1 MEPIRKLL
9 VALDFT
15 EADQNLLR
23 YTRFLSETLEPEAI
37 HFIHALKPE
46 WVPDAMEENYKGHI
60 QKPIE
65 EQLEEDIQQ
74 QVNTFFKEDQ
84 TALKPAIRKGQPFET
99 VLKYSHDENIDL
111 IILGE
116 KQENEGSGILAS
128 QLARKATCSILYIPD
143 IQKEPRMENVM
154 VPLDFSPYSD
164 MALEF
169 TQNLDKSKPVAKF
182 FHLNIFQSVPS
193 YNMMK
198 TYGQM
203 RSTMEANA
211 KDAYQQYVDKM
222 QLNIDQG
229 KIHPLFRLDEKNRP
243 ASLILEEAG
252 KNYCDLIV
260 IGSKGQSSTAA
271 MFLGSTTEKLLK
283 HDKQLPVLILKK
295 KGENQSLLQALFYGE

>member
-9 VALDFT
+9 IALDFT

-23 YTRFLSETLEPEAI
+23 YAQFLSESLRPEAI

-60 QKPIE
+60 KKPIE
-65 EQLEEDIQQ
+65 EQLEEDIQEQ
-74 QVNTFFKEDQ
+74 IKAFFWEDQ
-84 TALKPAIRKGQPFET
+84 TALEPVVRKGQPLET
-99 VLKYSHDENIDL
+99 VLKYSHDADIDL
-111 IILGE
+111 IIVGE
-116 KQENEGSGILAS
+116 KQEEKGSGILAS
-128 QLARKATCSILYIPD
+128 QLTRKATCSILYVPD
-143 IQKEPRMENVM
+143 IQKEPRIENVM
-154 VPLDFSPYSD
+154 VPLDFSPYSE

-169 TQNLDKSKPVAKF
+169 TQNLDKNQPIGKF

-211 KDAYQQYVDKM
+211 KEAYQQYLDKM
-222 QLNIDQG
+222 ELNIDQD
-229 KIHPLFRLDEKNRP
+229 KIYPLFRLDEKNRP
-243 ASLILEEAG
+243 ARLILEEAG

-283 HDKQLPVLILKK
+283 QDKHIPVLILKQ
-295 KGENQSLLQALFYGE
+295 KGENQSLLKALLYG